1 MEIKA
6 CGEDAAEA
14 INRLLEREG
23 VTKTELAKRL
33 GTNRQNVSQMLTRN
47 KGLKYESFRN
57 MAVALGY
64 EIFLGKIYE
73 NEQIKFENE

>member
-57 MAVALGY
+57 MAAALGY
-64 EIFLGKIYE
+64 EIFLSKKYE
-73 NEQIKFENE
+73 NEQRKFENE